1 MWKSRKNI
9 KEKSPTPAN
18 NPKIP
23 ATALASFGSVVVVVE
38 EVFGV
43 VVEEVF
49 GVVVEEVFGVVVEEL
64 FPAVLIYIVE
74 SDFREAC
81 LGKVWMMKS
90 IPH

>member
-18 NPKIP
+18 KPKIP

-43 VVEEVF
+43 VV
-49 GVVVEEVFGVVVEEL
+49 GVSGAAE
-64 FPAVLIYIVE
+64 LIYILE

-81 LGKVWMMKS
+81 HGKVWMMKS

>member
-23 ATALASFGSVVVVVE
+23 ATALASFGSVVVVV
-38 EVFGV
+38 V

-49 GVVVEEVFGVVVEEL
+49 GVVVEVSGVVVEEL
-64 FPAVLIYIVE
+64 FPALLIYIVE

>member
-18 NPKIP
+18 KPKIP

-43 VVEEVF
+43 VVEVS
-49 GVVVEEVFGVVVEEL
+49 GVVVEEL
-64 FPAVLIYIVE
+64 FPALLIYIVE

>member
-9 KEKSPTPAN
+9 KENSPTPAN

-43 VVEEVF
+43 VVEE
-49 GVVVEEVFGVVVEEL
+49 L
-64 FPAVLIYIVE
+64 FPALLIYIVE

-81 LGKVWMMKS
+81 HGKVWMMKS

>member
-9 KEKSPTPAN
+9 KENSPTPAN
-18 NPKIP
+18 KPKIP
-23 ATALASFGSVVVVVE
+23 ATALASFASVVVVVVVVE

-43 VVEEVF
+43 VVEVS
-49 GVVVEEVFGVVVEEL
+49 GVVVEEL
-64 FPAVLIYIVE
+64 FPALLIYIVE

-81 LGKVWMMKS
+81 LGKVWMMKN